1 MNRWLLTYRHLRAN
15 PLTLTLNLILLTMGV
30 GIISLLLV
38 LENNLNQ
45 KFEKNLE
52 GISMVVGAKGSPLQL
67 ILSSVYHL
75 DAPTGNIS
83 LAESEKI
90 RRHPMVKAAIPL
102 AYGDSYQGYR
112 IVGTDESYL
121 KKYQAELAEG
131 KRWEETFEV
140 TAGAQAAKQLRLK
153 IGDTFQ
159 SAHGLDGFGETHD
172 TDFRVVGILKSTG
185 TVADQLLLTDI
196 SSIWEVHDHDHE
208 GHNHDEANHEGHDH
222 EEEEHHDDHA
232 DHNHEGHDH
241 EEGEHHDHSHEGH
254 EHEEEHQD
262 YDEHDHE
269 GHDHGEEGH
278 DEHKEE
284 SEGDKE
290 ITALLL
296 EFRSPLAAVTLPRFI
311 NENTDMQAALPA
323 FEINR
328 LMSNIGLG
336 VKLLQGIALAV
347 ILVSGISV
355 FISLYKSLRE
365 RRYELALMRAL
376 GGSRNFLF
384 TLILQEGLILAF
396 LGCLLGWGLGR
407 LGLWTLSR
415 WATEQYRYGIENLQ
429 VLPSEWG
436 LFAAVLGIGFL
447 AALLPAVQAAYRSD
461 LSEALTE
468 G

>member
-1 MNRWLLTYRHLRAN
+1 MNRWLLTYRHLLAN
-15 PLTLTLNLILLTMGV
+15 PLTLNLILLTMGV

-75 DAPTGNIS
+75 DAPTGNID

-90 RRHPMVKAAIPL
+90 RRHPMVKTAIPL

-112 IVGTDESYL
+112 IVGTNKDYL
-121 KKYQAELAEG
+121 KKYQAQLAEG
-131 KRWEETFEV
+131 KRWDEAFEV
-140 TAGAQAAKQLRLK
+140 TAGAQVAAQLGLK
-153 IGDTFQ
+153 IGETFQ

-172 TDFRVVGILKSTG
+172 TDFRVVGVLKPTG
-185 TVADQLLLTDI
+185 TVVDQLLLTDI
-196 SSIWEVHDHDHE
+196 SSIWEVH
-208 GHNHDEANHEGHDH
+208 NHDH
-222 EEEEHHDDHA
+222 EEEHHTHNHDEDEHSDEHEHDEHDQEG
-232 DHNHEGHDH
+232 HNHE
-241 EEGEHHDHSHEGH
+241 EE
-254 EHEEEHQD
+254 
-262 YDEHDHE
+262 
-269 GHDHGEEGH
+269 
-278 DEHKEE
+278 
-284 SEGDKE
+284 KE

-328 LMSNIGLG
+328 LMNNIGLG

-347 ILVSGISV
+347 ILVSGISL

-376 GGSRNFLF
+376 GGSRRFLF
-384 TLILQEGLILAF
+384 ALILQEGLMLAF
-396 LGCLLGWGLGR
+396 LGCLLGWTLGR
-407 LGLWTLSR
+407 MGLWLLSR
-415 WATEQYRYGIENLQ
+415 WAREQYRYSIENLQ
-429 VLPSEWG
+429 ILPSEWT
-436 LFAAVLGIGFL
+436 LFLVVLGIGFL
-447 AALLPAVQAAYRSD
+447 AALLPAAQAAYRTD